1 MQEYLAL
8 RGGPR
13 VFSQSSTASDLLNR
27 IPVADAYGT
36 VTRCGRPF
44 QIVRL
49 TLGIRMALSHGLIRF
64 RSPLLTESRLF
75 SFPPGTEMFQFPG
88 FAPTDYEFTRR

>member
-1 MQEYLAL
+1 ME
-8 RGGPR
+8 GGPPM
-13 VFSQSSTASDLLNR
+13 FSQSSTSSDLLDR
-27 IPVADAYGT
+27 HRSPDTYGT

-44 QIVRL
+44 QIIRL
-49 TLGIRMALSHGLIRF
+49 SSRQRMALSHGLV
-64 RSPLLTESRLF
+64 PLSLAATYESRLF